1 MSRSTPRAVVYLA
14 LILACLTA
22 AGAKA
27 AVGGLSG
34 GALSSFAHGS
44 PVQTVQSGEC
54 WEQNG
59 PDGPGYYP
67 CSDGDGGGPS
77 LSPAIRRHH
86 PQGVVVAHPH
96 ASNRTY
102 SGAPSGRVSPSG
114 AVGSSGS
121 RGVGAPASPGLA
133 GGAGVHGP
141 GVATGAHIGAPVSPG
156 LAGGHAP
163 GGAVPHIGSPAS
175 PGVAGSGVGA
185 PHISAPVSPNLSG
198 VHALVG
204 AAVPHIGAPA
214 SPGLAG
220 GGVHGVG
227 GGGGFGGIG
236 HR

>member
-1 MSRSTPRAVVYLA
+1 LRGSCRLRWPAVHFPLESSFMSRSTPRALVYLT
-14 LILACLTA
+14 LILACFTA

-67 CSDGDGGGPS
+67 CGDGGAGGPI

-86 PQGVVVAHPH
+86 PQGAVVAHPH
-96 ASNRTY
+96 ASNRTH

-114 AVGSSGS
+114 GVGSSGS

-141 GVATGAHIGAPVSPG
+141 GVAAGAHIGAPVSPG
-156 LAGGHAP
+156 LAGVHAP
-163 GGAVPHIGSPAS
+163 GGAAVPHIGSPAS
-175 PGVAGSGVGA
+175 PGVAG
-185 PHISAPVSPNLSG
+185 
-198 VHALVG
+198 
-204 AAVPHIGAPA
+204 
-214 SPGLAG
+214 

-227 GGGGFGGIG
+227 AGGGFGGIG